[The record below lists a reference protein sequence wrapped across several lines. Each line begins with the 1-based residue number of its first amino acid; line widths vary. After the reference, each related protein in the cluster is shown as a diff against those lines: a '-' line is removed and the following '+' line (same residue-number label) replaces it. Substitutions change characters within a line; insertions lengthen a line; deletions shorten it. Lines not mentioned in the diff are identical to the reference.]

1 MKPLFLILT
10 TFLFLNLSIAQT
22 IGNKVS
28 IKTGVGNTY
37 TGVITDIQGNKYKI
51 KYEGYDF
58 DAWLT
63 LDQFTVTQGTAT
75 PPSNANTNATKQS
88 TTFKVG
94 DKVEARDN
102 VGNWLP
108 AQVLETD
115 PTKGYK
121 VHYIDYSDYWDAW
134 VGNDRMRATSTKKE
148 NVKTNDGSNQTKKDP
163 EMNGAIPKI
172 TGTAWSLISIYNK
185 GSAPNSTFT
194 HYPYIFGNNGSYEIQ
209 IPASFSKG
217 RYTVKGNQLTQVADG
232 SDRLTEVYT
241 LKWNAAGKYLEL
253 AGSETIMRL
262 EYNSKA
268 TF

>member
-1 MKPLFLILT
+1 MKRLFLILT

-28 IKTGVGNTY
+28 FKSVDGKTY
-37 TGVITDIQGNKYKI
+37 TGVITGIEGNKYKI
-51 KYEGYDF
+51 KYDGYDF

-63 LDQFTVTQGTAT
+63 LDQFTVTQETAT
-75 PPSNANTNATKQS
+75 PPSNANTTATKQS

-94 DKVEARDN
+94 DKVEAIRSF
-102 VGNWLP
+102 GNWYP
-108 AQVLETD
+108 AQVLETN

-121 VHYIDYSDYWDAW
+121 VHFIDWSDYWDKW
-134 VGNDRMRATSTKKE
+134 VVDDMIRKIGTNKETINTTDNST
-148 NVKTNDGSNQTKKDP
+148 QTKKDP

-172 TGTAWSLISIYNK
+172 IGTAWSLISIYNK
-185 GSAPNSTFT
+185 GSVPNSTFT

-209 IPASFSKG
+209 IRASFSKG

-232 SDRLTEVYT
+232 SDRLTEVYI

-253 AGSETIMRL
+253 TGSETIMRL